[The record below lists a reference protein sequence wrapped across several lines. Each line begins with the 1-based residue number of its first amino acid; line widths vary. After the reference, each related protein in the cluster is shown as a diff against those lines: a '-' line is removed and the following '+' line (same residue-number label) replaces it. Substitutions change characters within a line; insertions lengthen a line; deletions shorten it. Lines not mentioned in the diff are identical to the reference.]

1 MKISLS
7 VPFYPT
13 EMLEKVEV
21 TIINLLEMLPELEHI
36 KMNEYILLTAED
48 LPVESLQKF
57 FKNIR
62 RDRVVDTV
70 RNCAIV
76 EPNRSI
82 IFILHKQALFVERI
96 AVITKD
102 ASSPLGNIELKIQ
115 TPFPEKV
122 LDWLAPKTVEGEI
135 IHPQPFKAVHSL
147 S

>member
-21 TIINLLEMLPELEHI
+21 TIINLLEMLPELEHV
-36 KMNEYILLTAED
+36 KMNEYILLRAENI
-48 LPVESLQKF
+48 PVESLQKF
-57 FKNIR
+57 FNVIR
-62 RDRVVDTV
+62 RNRVLDTV
-70 RNCAIV
+70 RNCAII
-76 EPNRSI
+76 EPSRSI
-82 IFILHKQALFVERI
+82 TFIFHKQALFVERI

-102 ASSPLGNIELKIQ
+102 AASPLGNIELRIQ

-122 LDWLAPKTVEGEI
+122 LDWLAPKTEEGKI
-135 IHPQPFKAVHSL
+135 THPQPFKAVYSL